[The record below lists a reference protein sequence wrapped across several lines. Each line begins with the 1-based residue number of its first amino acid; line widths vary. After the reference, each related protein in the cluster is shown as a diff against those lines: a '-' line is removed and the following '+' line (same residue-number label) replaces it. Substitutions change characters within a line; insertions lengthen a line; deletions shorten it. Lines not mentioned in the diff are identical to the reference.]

1 MLSRES
7 LEDKF
12 IGSAIGTFVGDTL
25 GMPVEGWGR
34 AAIEA
39 RFGLLTTLEDG
50 RFPRGYYTDD
60 TEMMIGILEVLAEN
74 GDFDPNLTVK
84 KFLENFHPERGYG
97 GRIYVLMDR
106 LRKGIPWHQ
115 VATDSFGNG
124 AAMRIAPIGFFY
136 FHDIKNVKRYAI
148 LSCKIT
154 HLHPEA
160 IAGAVA
166 QAIAVSLAVSY
177 GIRNIPIPRI
187 EFLDRIMEEVLDI
200 HTGFVQRILE
210 IKSISKLGLRD
221 NIQNIARCFAC
232 HVRSIEAVPPAI
244 ASFLLTDTFKDAVV
258 TGINLGGDTDT
269 IGAMTGAIAGAYYG
283 YSQIPEEWIQVL
295 ENASKGRDYV
305 IGLAKKAAEIL
316 YRRLKKS

>member
-1 MLSRES
+1 MDREL

-12 IGSAIGTFVGDTL
+12 IGSAIGTFVGDAL
-25 GMPVEGWGR
+25 GMPVEGWPR
-34 AAIEA
+34 PAIQA
-39 RFGLLTTLEDG
+39 RFGLLTSMEDG
-50 RFPRGYYTDD
+50 RFPKGYYTDD

-74 GDFDPNLTVK
+74 GDFDPDLTAR

-97 GRIYVLMDR
+97 ERIYKLMGR
-106 LRKGIPWHQ
+106 LRKGISLHQ

-136 FHDIKNVKRYAI
+136 FHDIKSVKRYAI

-166 QAIAVSLAVSY
+166 QAVGVSLAVNY
-177 GIRNIPIPRI
+177 GIRNMPILRV
-187 EFLDRIMEEVLDI
+187 EFLDRIREEILDL
-200 HTGFVQRILE
+200 HTGFVQRLLE
-210 IKSISKLGLRD
+210 IKSIPKADLRD
-221 NIQNIARCFAC
+221 NIQNIARCFVC
-232 HVRSIEAVPPAI
+232 DVRSAEAVPPAI
-244 ASFLLTDTFKDAVV
+244 ASFLLTDSFEDAVV

-283 YSQIPEEWIQVL
+283 YSQIPDEWIQGL
-295 ENASKGRDYV
+295 ENAAKGRDYV
-305 IGLAKKAAEIL
+305 IRLAKKTAEVACK
-316 YRRLKKS
+316 RLTD

>member
-1 MLSRES
+1 MLSREI

-12 IGSAIGTFVGDTL
+12 IGSAIGTFVGDAL

-34 AAIEA
+34 AAIEK

-50 RFPRGYYTDD
+50 RFPKGYYTDD

-74 GDFDPNLTVK
+74 GDFEPDLTAK

-97 GRIYVLMDR
+97 GRIYALMGR
-106 LRKGIPWHQ
+106 LREGVPWHQ

-136 FHDIKNVKRYAI
+136 FHDVKNVKRYAI

-177 GIRNIPIPRI
+177 GIRDMPVPRV
-187 EFLDRIMEEVLDI
+187 EFLDRIMKEILDV
-200 HTGFVQRILE
+200 HAGFAQRLFE
-210 IKSISKLGLRD
+210 IKSISKLHLRD
-221 NIQNIARCFAC
+221 NIQNIAHCFAC
-232 HVRSIEAVPPAI
+232 NVRSIEAVPPAI
-244 ASFLLTDTFKDAVV
+244 ASFLLTDSFKDAVV

-269 IGAMTGAIAGAYYG
+269 IGAMTGAMAGAYYG
-283 YSQIPEEWIQVL
+283 YSQIPEEWIQGL
-295 ENASKGRDYV
+295 ENTAKGRDYV
-305 IGLAKKAAEIL
+305 IGLAKKAAETV
-316 YRRLKKS
+316 YRRVKEP